1 MTTASHDDSTPIRDA
16 ACIILSD
23 THEGMTRLLLGRRRE
38 TQIFLPNMWVF
49 PGGRVDPDD
58 HALAATIDRTALAAG
73 SLHRLPFIAAA
84 VRELYE
90 EAGLLFDPDG
100 TAGEGGG
107 TIDAAR
113 IACASRRL
121 IPVAR
126 AITPPGRP
134 RRFDT
139 WFFRATR
146 LDAVERTAPD
156 GELLELGWF
165 SLTQTRALDLP
176 SITRHIVEDVA
187 ASLERGTDAA
197 DGPFPFYFHSEGQF
211 QRQLLTDGDRTP
223 QP

>member
-1 MTTASHDDSTPIRDA
+1 MSAPENDATPIRDA

-38 TQIFLPNMWVF
+38 TQVFLPNMWVF

-58 HALAATIDRTALAAG
+58 HTLAAG
-73 SLHRLPFIAAA
+73 VDTTAVPAGSAQRLPFIAAA

-90 EAGLLFDPDG
+90 EAGLLFAPEG
-100 TAGEGGG
+100 TAGDGSGA
-107 TIDAAR
+107 IDSAR
-113 IACASRRL
+113 IECACRRL

-139 WFFRATR
+139 WFFRAVRT
-146 LDAVERTAPD
+146 DAVERSAPD

-165 SLTQTRALDLP
+165 SLTEARALDLP

-187 ASLERGTDAA
+187 ASLERGSNAA
-197 DGPFPFYFHSEGQF
+197 QGPFPFYFHSDGRFHRE
-211 QRQLLTDGDRTP
+211 LLRDNDSRSP
-223 QP
+223 P